1 MKDVVLLGALESIHK
16 TLENMNSAPST
27 FMLIC
32 ISSLSGLIGVLLGF
46 LIQSYREEK
55 EEKSKANTKTKLL
68 EYELNRLRENAAIA
82 IKTCSY
88 LLNNHLN
95 IDRKKILVPNP
106 SLRMFYERH
115 FVDIAHFFSD
125 DKRDSTT
132 VAYEQILELD
142 NSISYIEDSTSSNLD
157 MRLYNY
163 EYIMSLATMAYKHAE
178 NALSDSPTPYKSV
191 CQDHVKLANN
201 LGCRCPHLEIRKNRK
216 IIMR

>member
-32 ISSLSGLIGVLLGF
+32 ISSVSGLIGVLVGF
-46 LIQSYREEK
+46 LIQSYREGIK
-55 EEKSKANTKTKLL
+55 EESKINTKKKLL
-68 EYELNRLRENAAIA
+68 EYELNRLMENSIIA

-88 LLNNHLN
+88 LLNNHTR
-95 IDRKKILVPNP
+95 IDRRKILVPNP
-106 SLRMFYERH
+106 SLRMFYESY
-115 FVDIAHFFSD
+115 FIDVAPYFSD
-125 DKRDSTT
+125 EKRDSTT

-142 NSISYIEDSTSSNLD
+142 NNISYIEDSTSSNLD

-178 NALSDSPTPYKSV
+178 NALSESPIRYKLV
-191 CQDHVKLANN
+191 CQDHVKLAAK
-201 LGCRCPHLEIRKNRK
+201 LGCKCSHLETRKNRK
-216 IIMR
+216 ITM